1 MGFSMTG
8 ERDSDSGLTFRET
21 VISQLSSLNTQM
33 RHVATRDDISSLRS
47 ELEDYSRKA
56 AASEAASHVA
66 SQQKICAATLK
77 RKDSVPPPAISSKGW
92 DTIKQIAIL
101 MAAALLGGG
110 GVTGIQH
117 FLK

>member
-1 MGFSMTG
+1 MTR

-77 RKDSVPPPAISSKGW
+77 RKDSVPPPPAISSKGW